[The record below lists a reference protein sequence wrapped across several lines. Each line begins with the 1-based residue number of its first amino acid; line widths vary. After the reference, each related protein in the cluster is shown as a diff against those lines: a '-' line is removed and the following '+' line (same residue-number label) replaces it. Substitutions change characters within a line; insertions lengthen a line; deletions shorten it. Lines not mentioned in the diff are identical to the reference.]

1 MSEFLT
7 IYAKKLEFSEF
18 VSEGTVPIETI
29 LSNFSIF
36 YLFSF
41 IYIYK
46 NGIVNGKK
54 TKIVW

>member
-7 IYAKKLEFSEF
+7 IYAIKIGFFEF

-29 LSNFSIF
+29 LSIF
-36 YLFSF
+36 PFF
-41 IYIYK
+41 IYFHLYIYK
-46 NGIVNGKK
+46 IGIVNGKK